1 MRAGAAT
8 LGGRAGARRRGV
20 ARGLT
25 GLLAGA
31 GIAALSMSALSVAA
45 SCAATPVLG
54 QALATAP
61 VVFVGTVTGLD
72 SGGRIASVHVDDVWK
87 GVGVGSDVTVVGTP
101 DTAAAATSVD
111 RTYAS
116 GQQYLFVPVGG
127 SGTQFQDNQC
137 TATQPY
143 VASLGSLRPAAA
155 PGRPAASAADAGRY
169 WPVYVV
175 LGLAALVPM
184 GLGIAVLRRRLN
196 KGGTLS

>member
-1 MRAGAAT
+1 MRARAPT
-8 LGGRAGARRRGV
+8 DEGRASGARRGV
-20 ARGLT
+20 VKWLT

-31 GIAALSMSALSVAA
+31 GIAALSTSALPVAA
-45 SCAATPVLG
+45 SCAATPPLG
-54 QALATAP
+54 QALTTAP

-72 SGGRIASVHVDDVWK
+72 SGGRVASVHVDDVWR

-111 RTYAS
+111 RTYVS
-116 GQQYLFVPVGG
+116 GQQYLFVPTGG

-143 VASLGSLRPAAA
+143 VASLGSLRPAGA
-155 PGRPAASAADAGRY
+155 PGRPAMAASDAGKY

-175 LGLAALVPM
+175 LGLAALVPV
-184 GLGIAVLRRRLN
+184 GLGIAVLRRRLD